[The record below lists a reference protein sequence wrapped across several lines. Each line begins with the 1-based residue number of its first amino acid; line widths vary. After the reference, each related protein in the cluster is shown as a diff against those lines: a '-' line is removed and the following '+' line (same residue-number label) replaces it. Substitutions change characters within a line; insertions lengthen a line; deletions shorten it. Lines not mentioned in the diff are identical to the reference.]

1 MLNSLSFITCLTI
14 VRSKEAQTS
23 SRPGVYLPGI
33 SQAAAKSVQYNAQGC
48 AKPTGPTHGSG
59 TKALLEPSEET
70 QKKMLNGKS

>member
-14 VRSKEAQTS
+14 VRSKEAQTF

-33 SQAAAKSVQYNAQGC
+33 SQAAAKSVRNAQGC
-48 AKPTGPTHGSG
+48 AKPTRPTNGSG
-59 TKALLEPSEET
+59 TKTLLEPSKET